1 MPGVTPLTTVRRMDL
16 PPLRGVPD
24 DDVLLS
30 IAAELE
36 RRGNHVRSCAG
47 HTVEFD
53 SPSPSGGK
61 TPHRA
66 QAAVRGGT
74 VTLEAAGMAPRVR
87 VELRYSV
94 DVTYFVPALLTL
106 VAALADISTPARVLM
121 VATVAALTWLR
132 CHNARSTYESW
143 VAEGA
148 RHAPRYAGTARLN
161 AGAGAQGGEPPPSV

>member
-1 MPGVTPLTTVRRMDL
+1 MPGVTPLATARRMDL
-16 PPLRGVPD
+16 PPLVGVSD
-24 DDVLLS
+24 DDVLLA
-30 IAAELE
+30 IADQLD

-47 HTVEFD
+47 RTLEFD

-61 TPHRA
+61 TSHWA
-66 QAAVRGGT
+66 QATVRGGT

-106 VAALADISTPARVLM
+106 VAALADISTPARVLG

-148 RHAPRYAGTARLN
+148 RRAPRYAVATRLS
-161 AGAGAQGGEPPPSV
+161 ATRPGPRV